1 MKEKAIEMMNAV
13 YSDDEKQ
20 KKKIEDTREAFATVA
35 QFVLENMKDS
45 REKSLVLTK
54 LEEACMWTIK
64 DITREKQNESLGGNN
79 SNASTN
85 AFNEAK
91 TIDVKLNADEEFANK
106 CEQKKEENIKDILDY
121 MDSIAEDQKEIIDLS
136 LTALKKKLKNPDAF
150 TSVKDIATVYG
161 VIFDKA
167 MKLKEIRYKQN
178 KDDDLEDDGVVIIN
192 DCPTFE
198 KEETND

>member
-1 MKEKAIEMMNAV
+1 MSRIKLT
-13 YSDDEKQ
+13 DKQ
-20 KKKIEDTREAFATVA
+20 KKKIIADYISTGNYSETARMNGKISPNTVKA
-35 QFVLENMKDS
+35 IV
-45 REKSLVLTK
+45 
-54 LEEACMWTIK
+54 
-64 DITREKQNESLGGNN
+64 
-79 SNASTN
+79 
-85 AFNEAK
+85 
-91 TIDVKLNADEEFANK
+91 NADEEFANK